1 MNVVKA
7 QNISNITD
15 NLVNETF
22 NDTDHILEDLENFTS
37 NDTVSDEILDN
48 KSNDWGDDNNTK
60 INETVEIVFNKSISL
75 NQTNETSLEN
85 NETSSENITGI
96 ISGVNNTVPYVWEGE
111 TSTTVPDLIEGPVFD
126 INIKYPQKITRGETI
141 TIAGVATA
149 NSNVKNVVLEW
160 VIPEDFIVSGSK
172 TKDCGD
178 LAPTSSCTSEIG
190 VMADLSSN
198 LGIREIKIVVKY
210 EE

>member
-1 MNVVKA
+1 MKSKVGKISAILFSVIVIITSLLIMNVVKA
-7 QNISNITD
+7 QNISNITG

-22 NDTDHILEDLENFTS
+22 NDTDYILENFTN

-48 KSNDWGDDNNTK
+48 KSDDWGDVNNSE
-60 INETVEIVFNKSISL
+60 INETIEIVFNESIPF

-85 NETSSENITGI
+85 N
-96 ISGVNNTVPYVWEGE
+96 E

-126 INIKYPQKITRGETI
+126 INIEYSQKITRGETI
-141 TIAGVATA
+141 HLSGVATT

-160 VIPEDFIVSGSK
+160 IIPEDFTVYGIK
-172 TKDCGD
+172 TKYCGD
-178 LAPTSSCTSEIG
+178 LAPTSSCISEID
-190 VMADLSSN
+190 VMTDLSSN
-198 LGIREIKIVVKY
+198 LGLREIKIVVNY

>member
-1 MNVVKA
+1 MKSKVGKISAILFSVIVIITSLLIMNVVKA
-7 QNISNITD
+7 QNISNITG

-22 NDTDHILEDLENFTS
+22 NDTDHILENFTN

-48 KSNDWGDDNNTK
+48 KSDDWGDVKNSE
-60 INETVEIVFNKSISL
+60 INETIEIVFNESISF

-85 NETSSENITGI
+85 N
-96 ISGVNNTVPYVWEGE
+96 E

-126 INIKYPQKITRGETI
+126 INIEYPQKITRGETI
-141 TIAGVATA
+141 HLSGVATT

-160 VIPEDFIVSGSK
+160 IIPEDFTVYGIK
-172 TKDCGD
+172 TKYCGD
-178 LAPTSSCTSEIG
+178 LAPTSSCTSDID
-190 VMADLSSN
+190 VMTDLSSN
-198 LGIREIKIVVKY
+198 LGLREIKIVVNY